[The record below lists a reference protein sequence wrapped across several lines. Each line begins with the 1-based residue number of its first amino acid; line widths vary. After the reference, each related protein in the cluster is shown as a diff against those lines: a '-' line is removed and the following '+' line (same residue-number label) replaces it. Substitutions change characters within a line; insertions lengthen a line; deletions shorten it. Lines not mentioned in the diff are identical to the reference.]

1 MANTKL
7 IVLAFSLY
15 SMLLP
20 FVFHLANAQ
29 GLTSGFYNLSCP
41 SAENLVKTMTEKF
54 VAHAPSFAASL
65 LRLHFHDC
73 FVRGCD
79 ASVLVNSTS
88 NNIAEK
94 DSIPNLTLRGFQII
108 DAIKSAVEKQCPGVV
123 SCADIV
129 ALVARDAV
137 TAIGGPTW
145 QVLTGRRDGTKS
157 LATDALIGL
166 PAPFMNITQLKA
178 KFASVGLS
186 VKDLAVLSGGH
197 TIGISHCSSFNTRLY
212 NFTGKNDSDPSLHQ
226 NYVALLKKQ
235 CPLTSLSTSIVEMD
249 PGSFRTF
256 DTHYYSVVGK
266 RKGMFTSDGALLTDS
281 TTLAYVQAQASPQS
295 STFLTDFGQ
304 SMMNMGKIGVLTG
317 TSGTIRKHCAVIN

>member
-15 SMLLP
+15 IMLLP
-20 FVFHLANAQ
+20 FVFDLANAQ

-41 SAENLVKTMTEKF
+41 SAEKLVKTMTEKF
-54 VAHAPSFAASL
+54 VAHAPSFAPSL

-88 NNIAEK
+88 NNTAEK

-108 DAIKSAVEKQCPGVV
+108 DAIKSALEKQCPGVV

-145 QVLTGRRDGTKS
+145 PVLTGRRDGTKS
-157 LATDALIGL
+157 LATDALTEL
-166 PAPFMNITQLKA
+166 PAPTMNITQLKA
-178 KFASVGLS
+178 NFASVGLS

-197 TIGISHCSSFNTRLY
+197 TIGISHCTSFAIRLY
-212 NFTGKNDSDPSLHQ
+212 NFTGKNDSDPSLHP

-235 CPLTSLSTSIVEMD
+235 CPLTTLLTSIVEMD

-256 DTHYYSVVGK
+256 DTHYYSVVGR

-317 TSGTIRKHCAVIN
+317 TSGTIRNQCAIIN

>member
-20 FVFHLANAQ
+20 FANAQ

-54 VAHAPSFAASL
+54 VSHAPSFAPAL
-65 LRLHFHDC
+65 LRIHFHDC

-79 ASVLVNSTS
+79 GSVLVNSTS
-88 NNIAEK
+88 NNTAEK
-94 DSIPNLTLRGFQII
+94 DGIPNLTLRGFQII
-108 DAIKSAVEKQCPGVV
+108 DAIKSALEKQCPGVV

-157 LATDALIGL
+157 LATDALTGL

-197 TIGISHCSSFNTRLY
+197 TIGVGHCTTFESRLH
-212 NFTGKNDSDPSLHQ
+212 NSPGKHDSDPSLHP
-226 NYVALLKKQ
+226 NYVALLKKK
-235 CPLTSLSTSIVEMD
+235 CPLTTLSTSIVEMD

-256 DTHYYSVVGK
+256 DTHYYSIVGK
-266 RKGMFTSDGALLTDS
+266 RKGLFTSDGALLTDS